1 LIISF
6 AAAPGVAF
14 AILATFCTPRA
25 GAQDSQ
31 SDASSYPSRPVR
43 MLVGFS
49 PGGGSDLIARMLG
62 KKLSEA
68 WGKQVVVD
76 NRAGGGGV
84 IASDIT
90 SKATP
95 DGYTL
100 LMATSSLSIQPS
112 VSSKLPFDTL
122 RDFVPITLA
131 VSNPYLLLLYPGVEA
146 NSVKELISL
155 AKARPGKLNYATGG
169 VGSTLHLTAELFN
182 SMAGVNIR
190 HVPYMG
196 AVALVDLMAGQVE
209 MAFFGI
215 GTALP
220 LVRSGKLK
228 ALAVTSA
235 KRSATAPEI
244 PSIAESGVP
253 GYDVTAWYGLVAPAR
268 TDPQII
274 AKLQSEVVKA
284 LNTADSRQYLAAQ
297 GFDLIGSTS
306 KQFATTI
313 RDEIRQWAEV
323 VRRVGIRMD

>member
-1 LIISF
+1 MVTKLAGAF
-6 AAAPGVAF
+6 GVALV
-14 AILATFCTPRA
+14 ILAAFCAPRA
-25 GAQDSQ
+25 GAQDSPG
-31 SDASSYPSRPVR
+31 DASGYPSRPVR

-62 KKLSEA
+62 RKLSEV

-122 RDFVPITLA
+122 RDFAPITLA

-182 SMAGVNIR
+182 NMAGINIR
-190 HVPYMG
+190 HVPYKG

-220 LVRSGKLK
+220 LVRTGKLK

-268 TDPQII
+268 TDPRII

-284 LNTADSRQYLAAQ
+284 LNAADSRQYLATQ
-297 GFDLIGSTS
+297 GFDMIGSTS
-306 KQFATTI
+306 EQFATTI

-323 VRRVGIRMD
+323 VKRVGIRAD